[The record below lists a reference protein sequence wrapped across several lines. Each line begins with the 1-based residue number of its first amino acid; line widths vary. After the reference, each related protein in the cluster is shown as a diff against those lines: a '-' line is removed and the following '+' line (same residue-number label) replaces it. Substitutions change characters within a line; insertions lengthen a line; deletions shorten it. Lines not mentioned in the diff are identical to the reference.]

1 MPNNIRMKTFVT
13 ELLKENLST
22 AYYYHNIEHTLYVT
36 AKAIEIGKNE
46 GCTPKELQLLETA
59 ALWHDTG
66 FINTY
71 VNHEKE
77 GCKIAKKH
85 LPYFG
90 FSKPEISIVCG
101 MIMAT
106 KIPQSPKNKLEE
118 IIADADLEYLGT
130 KNAQVWSKNLY
141 KELSALNPLLTQG
154 EWHKIEIDFISVH
167 HYFTNYCRKN
177 NEEQKQLYLEKL
189 VKKKI

>member
-1 MPNNIRMKTFVT
+1 MPNNISMKTFVT
-13 ELLKENLST
+13 RLLKENLST
-22 AYYYHNIEHTLYVT
+22 AYYYHNIEHTLYVA

-46 GCTPKELQLLETA
+46 GCTAKELQLLETA

-66 FINTY
+66 FIKTY
-71 VNHEKE
+71 ANHEKE

-90 FSKPEISIVCG
+90 FNKAEISIICG

-106 KIPQSPKNKLEE
+106 KIPQSPTNKLEE

-130 KNAQVWSKNLY
+130 KNAQLWSNNLY
-141 KELSALNPLLTQG
+141 KELSAVNPLLTQA
-154 EWHKIEIDFISVH
+154 EWHKIEIDFIGVH
-167 HYFTNYCRKN
+167 HYFTDYCRKN
-177 NEEQKQLYLEKL
+177 KEKQKQLYFKKL
-189 VKKKI
+189 VNKKV